1 MSNNY
6 PKKPEVSGNVRI
18 SENVICSIAKVAA
31 LDVDGVKAVAEQ
43 HISLFRKQ
51 APVSIAVVNDMVE
64 ITMRLVLKSGYRL
77 TSVAEQVQKSVKNNV
92 QSMTG
97 VIVSKVHVIAAEIA
111 FDE

>member
-31 LDVDGVKAVAEQ
+31 LDVDGVKAAAEQ
-43 HISLFRKQ
+43 HVSFFRKQ

-64 ITMRLVLKSGYRL
+64 ITMRLVLKNGYRL